1 MHGINVCKL
10 SFKKRFGVM
19 NQWSN
24 YFINS
29 PTNSSSGK
37 ILIADVYH
45 TEQTDKV
52 KRILMRKDRL
62 NQCTTWMYNSSL
74 TIRCCF

>member
-10 SFKKRFGVM
+10 SFKKRFGVT

-45 TEQTDKV
+45 TQQIDKV
-52 KRILMRKDRL
+52 KSILMRKTDLIDVPLRF
-62 NQCTTWMYNSSL
+62 TS
-74 TIRCCF
+74 RV